1 LESPGAE
8 TFRREPNESGSREPA
23 ERDRRPQPRRLN
35 ADVSLAAALVCA
47 AAIVR
52 WHGFGADY
60 LWRDDAWQS
69 LVARADG
76 LREFLLVAVTAPG
89 YSALLAGWFALVGLS
104 PTRAQLP
111 AFVAGICGP
120 AVVFLVARRLDVS
133 RTAAIVPAVI
143 LVTSSFHV
151 DYSVRVKPFT
161 LELLI
166 AAGLLVVALNGIQR
180 GMNGRRWAVLV
191 ASSVAATVFS
201 ALLVPVVASCLAAAG
216 VADLRQQR
224 RRSYPRVVGAAA
236 LYGSF
241 GVAWWWVVLRDV
253 GTPALDVFWQDHFIG
268 SDGGW
273 SAVPLRLVH
282 RSGSLLRSL
291 VVPAGVSVS
300 DGPAQLVA
308 LVVGGLVAVGIYL
321 SLRRDL
327 SLGLLLAGPVTVTF
341 ALSMLRIAPTGTGRT
356 DLVLYPSL
364 LAAMA
369 LAIDR
374 AARHL
379 HSHRRTVAWVGGA
392 AAVTIVVVASLG
404 ARPYPP
410 VPDARPLVAEVE
422 RQSGQDDVVVIADGL
437 LTYEIALVSSWSLSI
452 VPSER
457 SMTGFHVDFPGR
469 AAIIVEE
476 SYAVPLELEER
487 RQDREAAKSLAPLV
501 AAEDPPEHV
510 WVFGTRR
517 PQVRE
522 VLEARG
528 YQVVSRREANS
539 PLIPDQYQELTLW
552 RLEAA

>member
-1 LESPGAE
+1 MPSPQR
-8 TFRREPNESGSREPA
+8 TK
-23 ERDRRPQPRRLN
+23 
-35 ADVSLAAALVCA
+35 ADAALAAALVCA

-52 WHGFGADY
+52 WSGFGADY

-69 LVARADG
+69 LVSRADG
-76 LREFLLVAVTAPG
+76 IREFLLVAVTAPG
-89 YSALLAGWFALVGLS
+89 YSALLAGWFALVGLT

-111 AFVAGICGP
+111 AFVAGVGGP

-133 RTAAIVPAVI
+133 RTAAMVPAVI
-143 LVTSSFHV
+143 LVASSFHV

-166 AAGLLVVALNGIQR
+166 AAGVLVLALNGIRR
-180 GMNGRRWAVLV
+180 GMSGRRWAVLV

-201 ALLVPVVASCLAAAG
+201 ALLVPVVASGLAAAG
-216 VADLRQQR
+216 VADLRRQR
-224 RRSYPRVVGAAA
+224 RRAYPRVAGAAA
-236 LYGSF
+236 LYGLF

-273 SAVPLRLVH
+273 SAAPLRLVL

-291 VVPAGVSVS
+291 VVPAGLTLS

-321 SLRRDL
+321 ALRRDL

-341 ALSMLRIAPTGTGRT
+341 ALSMLGVAPTGTGRT

-364 LAAMA
+364 LVAMA
-369 LAIDR
+369 LAVDR
-374 AARHL
+374 AARRL
-379 HSHRRTVAWVGGA
+379 HGHRRSLAWVGGA
-392 AAVTIVVVASLG
+392 ATVTLVVIASLG

-422 RQSGQDDVVVIADGL
+422 RRAGEDDIVVIADGL
-437 LTYEIALVSSWSLSI
+437 LTYEVALVSEWSLSI

-469 AAIIVEE
+469 ATIIVEE

-487 RQDREAAKSLAPLV
+487 RQDQEAATSLAPLV
-501 AAEDPPEHV
+501 AAGDPPENV
-510 WVFGTRR
+510 WVLGTGR

-522 VLEARG
+522 VLETAG
-528 YQVVSRREANS
+528 YRVVSRREANS
-539 PLIPDQYQELTLW
+539 PVNPDQKQELTLW